1 MDSIE
6 SYALLFSA
14 IHGILLFIVLF
25 FWKKN
30 RAANKIFSILVL
42 IVSFN
47 FLNLY
52 GSAHNSTAVLFDL
65 IEIIPGFII
74 GPLIYIY
81 VRILTNESDSF
92 RIKDLLH
99 FIPALL
105 SLPLGVIIFN
115 NSIIIITEDIQTFI
129 YLGASMVATGKFRL
143 SIEGYLSSINSKKLN
158 WLAIILIC
166 LTIFRLYSISETIL
180 LSTRFAI
187 PQSIDNLSLIIESL
201 FIYLISYFV
210 LSQREIFDNEL
221 IRELKE
227 DKINQKVKLSD
238 LFIERNYSKLVL
250 LMEKDELYLQNAIT
264 LKQLADDMNIPAYQ
278 LSQLINC
285 KTGSNFYSFINSY
298 RIKRACFMI
307 MDSDMKK
314 TTILDIA
321 FASGFNSKTAFNEVF
336 KKVTHMTPTE
346 YRKSS
351 KSLLS
356 DSGY

>member
-6 SYALLFSA
+6 SYALLVSA
-14 IHGILLFIVLF
+14 VHGILLFIVLF
-25 FWKKN
+25 LWKKN
-30 RAANKIFSILVL
+30 RAANKVFSILVL

-52 GSAHNSTAVLFDL
+52 GSAHNSTAVFFEL
-65 IEIIPGFII
+65 IEIVPGFII

-81 VRILTNESDSF
+81 VRILTNESDFF

-105 SLPLGVIIFN
+105 SLPLGVIN
-115 NSIIIITEDIQTFI
+115 LNSSIIIITEDIQTFI
-129 YLGASMVATGKFRL
+129 YLGASMLAARKFRQ

-158 WLAIILIC
+158 WLAIILLC
-166 LTIFRLYSISETIL
+166 FTIFRLYSVSETIL
-180 LSTRFAI
+180 LNTGFTIS
-187 PQSIDNLSLIIESL
+187 PSIDNLSLIIESL

-227 DKINQKVKLSD
+227 EKTNQKVKLSD
-238 LFIERNYSKLVL
+238 PFIERNYSKLVL

-264 LKQLADDMNIPAYQ
+264 LKQIADNMNIPAYQ
-278 LSQLINC
+278 LSQLIN
-285 KTGSNFYSFINSY
+285 TRTDSNFYSFINNY
-298 RIKRACFMI
+298 RIKRACSI
-307 MDSDMKK
+307 IQDADMKK
-314 TTILDIA
+314 MTILDIA
-321 FASGFNSKTAFNEVF
+321 FASGFNSKTTFNEVF

-351 KSLLS
+351 KSLL
-356 DSGY
+356 